1 MDCFHFNPVYSILAQ
16 SEWIS
21 YNNVTVKHAACVW
34 EEVCFY
40 ISIQSAGR
48 SWPLDIFNADADSL
62 GQPKNK
68 F

>member
-1 MDCFHFNPVYSILAQ
+1 M
-16 SEWIS
+16 
-21 YNNVTVKHAACVW
+21 TVNHAVCDW
-34 EEVCFY
+34 EKNCFY

-48 SWPLDIFNADADSL
+48 SWPLDIFNSDADSR